1 MDYIL
6 QVNQLHKRYKDVNA
20 VNGIS
25 FGIPQGICFG
35 LLGPNGAG
43 KTTTIE
49 IIEGVIRESSGE
61 ILYKGKL
68 RDKTFAQQIGIQFQ
82 STALPDF
89 LTVREVIELF
99 SSFYS
104 QPQPLQKLVELC
116 ELADFI
122 DREANKLSGGQKQR
136 LLLALALINDPEIVF
151 LDEPTTGLDPQSRRK
166 FWDLMT
172 MIKSR
177 GKTIVLTT
185 HYMEEAELLCD
196 ELIIID
202 HGEIVAQG
210 SPRQLLDTHLP
221 HKRVCVDQQNVPFNR
236 FNIVGEINLIN
247 NEIEIT
253 TSSVEQTLQAL
264 MAQRFDMSSLRVRN
278 PTLEDLFIHLTG
290 HQLRD

>member
-99 SSFYS
+99 SSFYT

-202 HGEIVAQG
+202 HGEIVVQG

-236 FNIVGEINLIN
+236 SNIVGEINLIN